1 MRSRE
6 PKNWFRRR
14 DAERTE
20 KIGKGLPLSLC
31 SSVASVVQAFDL
43 LRALRVSAV
52 KSSSRPGRDP
62 QCQRCTVS
70 MKPRESRPDAYA
82 SAFHPAAESARLRPA
97 DTRMGL
103 ALPKAASQLREE
115 LS

>member
-31 SSVASVVQAFDL
+31 SSVAPVVQAFDL

-52 KSSSRPGRDP
+52 KSSSLPGRDP
-62 QCQRCTVS
+62 QCQRCTAS
-70 MKPRESRPDAYA
+70 RKPREIPPDACA
-82 SAFHPAAESARLRPA
+82 RAFHPATENARLTPA

-103 ALPKAASQLREE
+103 ALLRAACQLREE